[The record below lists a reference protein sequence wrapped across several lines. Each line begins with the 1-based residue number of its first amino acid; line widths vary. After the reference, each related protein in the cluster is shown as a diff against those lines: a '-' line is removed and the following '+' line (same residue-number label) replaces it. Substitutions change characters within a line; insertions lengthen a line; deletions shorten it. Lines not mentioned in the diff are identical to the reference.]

1 MPETFRLTGACGR
14 DGRPL
19 DLAIRDG
26 RIVECSALSPDA
38 PTRDAAGLLVLPGL
52 VESHIHLDKTLLG
65 SPWRP
70 HAAADSVQGRVAH
83 EKAMR
88 RELSVPVEERADRLL
103 ARCLASGTTRV
114 RSHVDLDEVTGL
126 SGLEAL
132 LRVREAWRGRIDIEI
147 VAFPQSGILAC
158 PLARDLMDAAL
169 AAGADLVGGLDP
181 IGFDGD
187 LDGHLDIV
195 FGLAGTH
202 GAGSDIHLHD
212 RGEAGLSAIR
222 AIASRS
228 RAAGLGGR
236 VTISHAFA
244 LSDLDENGLD
254 RAAALLADAGVAI
267 LSSVPGGPHC
277 PPIPALRRRGVE
289 VMLGTDNIRD
299 AWSPMTVI
307 GMTERMALCAWRFG
321 LRRDEDLLDLLGLV
335 TDAPHRV
342 MGLAPPLAIG
352 GAADFILVEAGNVP
366 HMIAERIGPEAVFKA
381 GREVWRASGA

>member
-1 MPETFRLTGACGR
+1 MAETFRLAVGRDR
-14 DGRPL
+14 DGRPI
-19 DLAIRDG
+19 DLAVAEG
-26 RIVECSALSPDA
+26 RIVDPLSLAPDT
-38 PTRDAAGLLVLPGL
+38 PVVEAAGLLVLPGL

-65 SPWRP
+65 TPWRP
-70 HAAADSVQGRVAH
+70 HAAADSVKGRVAH

-114 RSHVDLDEVTGL
+114 RSHVDLDEVVGL

-158 PLARDLMDAAL
+158 PLARDLLDAAL

-187 LDGHLDIV
+187 LDGHLDVV

-202 GAGSDIHLHD
+202 GAGIDIHLHD
-212 RGEAGLSAIR
+212 RGEAGLAAIR
-222 AIASRS
+222 AIANRT

-254 RAAALLADAGVAI
+254 RTAALLVDAGVAI

-277 PPIPALRRRGVE
+277 PPIPALRERGVE

-342 MGLAPPLAIG
+342 MGLVPPLSIG
-352 GAADFILVEAGNVP
+352 AAADFILVEAENVP
-366 HMIAERIGPEAVFKA
+366 HMIVEHIAPAAVFKA
-381 GREVWRASGA
+381 GREVWRSSGA